1 MANSLGYILKRLRE
15 RKHYTQAEVI
25 EKSGLDRSAS
35 YISSLETSR
44 TSPTIDELEALAV
57 LYSSTVF
64 DILSEVKG
72 VGAKW
77 DFTPNPDIQMMFS
90 FYGALNTERKKIALE
105 FTQFLAEKQMMEKR
119 MAETRHE
126 PAPAASGPGLP
137 VDAWSPRDD
146 R

>member
-25 EKSGLDRSAS
+25 EKSGLDRSPS
-35 YISSLETSR
+35 YISSLETNK
-44 TSPTIDELEALAV
+44 TSPTVEELEALSV

-64 DILSEVKG
+64 DILSEIKG

-90 FYGALNTERKKIALE
+90 FYGALNSDRKKIALE

-119 MAETRHE
+119 IGETR
-126 PAPAASGPGLP
+126 P
-137 VDAWSPRDD
+137 VPDPVIATPSQVLDSWSPQDNR
-146 R
+146 